1 MVHGVCDFSYSF
13 SACPDMKNRRLRVG
27 VEVPTGKAVDRR
39 GEINLCLAW
48 QLERGIRG
56 LFVRMEPTIPKW
68 KHLCF
73 FLLQSWQKVFLV
85 VGVLLWALLAA

>member
-56 LFVRMEPTIPKW
+56 LLWEWNPQFQNGSVCAFSCYNRSRR
-68 KHLCF
+68 C
-73 FLLQSWQKVFLV
+73 SW
-85 VGVLLWALLAA
+85 W